1 MIHGEK
7 NMKKWAISIAS
18 LALFN
23 LSFAAASNTHFYP
36 KLSANDKTAFS
47 SPCLIKISNDSQYDL
62 LISGSFDDESALTPF
77 IIYAYEQPQFISL
90 YYYNLCHG
98 IMGIRI
104 ETTSGMKLYQQETYV
119 NSRIRIKS
127 GWLSPYVI
135 LEKSKPE
142 NA

>member
-1 MIHGEK
+1 
-7 NMKKWAISIAS
+7 MKKWLMTIAS

-23 LSFAAASNTHFYP
+23 ISFAAPSNIHFYP
-36 KLSANDKTAFS
+36 ELAANDKTTFS

-62 LISGSFDDESALTPF
+62 LITGTFDDGSSLAPF

-90 YYYNLCHG
+90 YYFNLCHG
-98 IMGIRI
+98 IMGVGI

-135 LEKSKPE
+135 FEKFKTANP
-142 NA
+142 